1 MLVPPISHLVPTKS
15 THSSLSLTVS
25 NAGKTLCIFGRSSS
39 DDGFKVFDEVRLIG
53 ISKLQYYLR
62 PIHYFAAG
70 QSFSHFMESIAF
82 DHPLWTDTD
91 ILLEEPLHCPFVEV
105 EPADD
110 VINFG
115 DFSMSDDRVN
125 DLVYD
130 PYQLPPLKVSAFKQ
144 EGRN

>member
-1 MLVPPISHLVPTKS
+1 
-15 THSSLSLTVS
+15 
-25 NAGKTLCIFGRSSS
+25 
-39 DDGFKVFDEVRLIG
+39 
-53 ISKLQYYLR
+53 
-62 PIHYFAAG
+62 
-70 QSFSHFMESIAF
+70 MESIAF